1 MSQIQDAPKCQEK
14 SYLGAVQGEKVEV
27 HLELSQLGVRT
38 VTAVQWGWVCL

>member
-1 MSQIQDAPKCQEK
+1 MSQIQDAPNSQEK

-27 HLELSQLGVRT
+27 RLELSQLGVRT